1 MAFGI
6 LGLIVAISF
15 VLLVIA
21 YSTSTRKDMSLAV
34 SLGSAIFL
42 FVNSALFFLGGKTPL
57 GLVLLVFAIYSMS
70 RYAKVKKEKAKP
82 GDPEETVSRSLAS
95 GEMSEEEA
103 CFILEVPRGAS
114 REDIQRAFK
123 RMMMEFH
130 PDRQGNAYMA
140 AKINQARDTLLGS

>member
-21 YSTSTRKDMSLAV
+21 YATSTRKDMSLAV

-42 FVNSALFFLGGKTPL
+42 FVISALFFLGGKTPL
-57 GLVLLVFAIYSMS
+57 GLVLLVFGIYSMS
-70 RYAKVKKEKAKP
+70 RYVKVKKESAKP
-82 GDPEETVSRSLAS
+82 VDPEEKVSRSLVT

-103 CFILEVPRGAS
+103 CFILEVREGAS
-114 REDIQRAFK
+114 REDIQRAYK

-130 PDRQGNAYMA
+130 PDRQGNSYMA
-140 AKINQARDTLLGS
+140 AKINQARDTLLER

>member
-6 LGLIVAISF
+6 LGFIVALSF
-15 VLLVIA
+15 VLLVVA
-21 YSTSTRKDMSLAV
+21 FATSSKKDMSLAV

-42 FVNSALFFLGGKTPL
+42 FVVSALFFMAGKTPL
-57 GLVLLVFAIYSMS
+57 GLVLMVFGIYALHSYS
-70 RYAKVKKEKAKP
+70 KSKKENAQPAEPKEK
-82 GDPEETVSRSLAS
+82 VSRSMAA

-103 CFILEVPRGAS
+103 YFILELPQGAS

-130 PDRQGNAYMA
+130 PDRKGNAYMA
-140 AKINQARDTLLGS
+140 AKINQARETLIKK

>member
-21 YSTSTRKDMSLAV
+21 YATSSKKDMSLAV

-42 FVNSALFFLGGKTPL
+42 FVISALFFMAGKTPL
-57 GLVLLVFAIYSMS
+57 GLVLMVFGIYALYSYS
-70 RYAKVKKEKAKP
+70 KTKKENAKP
-82 GDPEETVSRSLAS
+82 EEPEEKVSRSLPS
-95 GEMSEEEA
+95 SEMSEEEA
-103 CFILEVPRGAS
+103 YFILEIRQGAS
-114 REDIQRAFK
+114 REDIQRAYK

-130 PDRQGNAYMA
+130 PDRKGNAYMA
-140 AKINQARDTLLGS
+140 AKINQARDTLLNK